1 MESTAQSLVKTF
13 SFYYMSLIY
22 PHSLTTVEVQ
32 GSVDHQGTLM
42 EQCTLVVYKLLNRGV
57 FLIVH
62 RTASFLTKKQTK
74 IVTLTMRQH
83 HVAQQPPTLTTVRFS
98 ATVSWK
104 RIQILLHTL
113 TQING
118 KPNKHPAGNKG
129 IVKIV
134 CQQANFKTLTVI
146 RKFNFGLFR
155 RYCGLYS
162 SLSNS
167 LSANSLWPTA
177 QNELDRQI

>member
-62 RTASFLTKKQTK
+62 RTASFFDKKTNK
-74 IVTLTMRQH
+74 NSDINNET
-83 HVAQQPPTLTTVRFS
+83 APCCTT
-98 ATVSWK
+98 AT
-104 RIQILLHTL
+104 
-113 TQING
+113 N
-118 KPNKHPAGNKG
+118 
-129 IVKIV
+129 
-134 CQQANFKTLTVI
+134 
-146 RKFNFGLFR
+146 
-155 RYCGLYS
+155 
-162 SLSNS
+162 SN
-167 LSANSLWPTA
+167 NS
-177 QNELDRQI
+177 

>member
-1 MESTAQSLVKTF
+1 MPQL
-13 SFYYMSLIY
+13 
-22 PHSLTTVEVQ
+22 H
-32 GSVDHQGTLM
+32 
-42 EQCTLVVYKLLNRGV
+42 QCTLVVYKLLNRGV

-62 RTASFLTKKQTK
+62 RTASAFCLIFGKKTNK
-74 IVTLTMRQH
+74 NSDINNETAPCCTR
-83 HVAQQPPTLTTVRFS
+83 ATNSNNRFS

-104 RIQILLHTL
+104 RIQVLLHTL

-167 LSANSLWPTA
+167 LWPTA

>member
-1 MESTAQSLVKTF
+1 MPQL
-13 SFYYMSLIY
+13 
-22 PHSLTTVEVQ
+22 H
-32 GSVDHQGTLM
+32 
-42 EQCTLVVYKLLNRGV
+42 QCTLVVYKLLNRGV

-62 RTASFLTKKQTK
+62 RTASAFCLIFGKKKNQTK

-83 HVAQQPPTLTTVRFS
+83 HVAQEPPTLTTVRFS

-104 RIQILLHTL
+104 RIQVLLHTL